1 MDNFNLIM
9 NMSKFTLFL
18 HKNIY
23 ISSTHIDTLK
33 NCLCSQFEVSSISFT
48 YNPLRFELKLKKI
61 DIKKEKNYSGASKS
75 CSYKI
80 ANAFNMF
87 FSDNSVISDIKGYI
101 EDIDDPFEY
110 EIIDTIFERILNP
123 VGDFKPVELLY
134 YTTFVDNMIFINI

>member
-48 YNPLRFELKLKKI
+48 YNPLRFELKLKKT

-75 CSYKI
+75 CSDKI

-87 FSDNSVISDIKGYI
+87 FSDNNVISDIKRYI

-110 EIIDTIFERILNP
+110 DIINKIFERILNP